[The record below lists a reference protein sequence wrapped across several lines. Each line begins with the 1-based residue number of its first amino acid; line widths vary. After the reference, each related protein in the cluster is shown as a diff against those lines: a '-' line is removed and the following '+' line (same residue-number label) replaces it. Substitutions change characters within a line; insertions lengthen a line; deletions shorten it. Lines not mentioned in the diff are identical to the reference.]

1 MNQLALKKD
10 ITSQKKEQCSNFF
23 MPGVTEDIRPIMKI
37 VFFEIFVDSINVQI
51 FFGNGPMVGTIGP
64 KKFGF

>member
-1 MNQLALKKD
+1 MLPSWQMNLLALKKD

-37 VFFEIFVDSINVQI
+37 VFFEIFVDSITV
-51 FFGNGPMVGTIGP
+51 
-64 KKFGF
+64 